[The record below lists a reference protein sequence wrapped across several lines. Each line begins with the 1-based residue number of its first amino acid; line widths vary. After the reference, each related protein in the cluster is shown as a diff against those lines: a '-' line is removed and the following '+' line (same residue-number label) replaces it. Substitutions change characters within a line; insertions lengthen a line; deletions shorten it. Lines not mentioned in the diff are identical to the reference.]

1 MTSVT
6 EQRLVAALTGVAAEY
21 ANALRAAGRDLD
33 DVGGEDV
40 IVNRVRTALPRPN
53 RFAARVGPVFT
64 TGQLARLLPGLHAA
78 PISDEAVRDRH
89 RNGRLIGFKTAD
101 GRWAWPAWQFETA
114 LGRLAPRR
122 DVIELWRL
130 LPPDGP
136 SELTRIGWLTGRH
149 KDLEDATPL
158 EWLARRGLD
167 DALRSAAARW
177 AAQVA

>member
-6 EQRLVAALTGVAAEY
+6 EERLLAALTGVAAEY
-21 ANALRAAGRDLD
+21 ADALRATGRDLD

-40 IVNRVRTALPRPN
+40 IIDRIRTALPYPN

-114 LGRLAPRR
+114 PGRLTPRR
-122 DVIELWRL
+122 EAIELWRL
-130 LPPDGP
+130 LPADGP
-136 SELTRIGWLTGRH
+136 SELTRIGWLTGAH
-149 KDLEDATPL
+149 QDLEEASPL
-158 EWLARRGLD
+158 EWLGRRGMD
-167 DALRSAAARW
+167 DALRAAAARW
-177 AAQVA
+177 AARAA